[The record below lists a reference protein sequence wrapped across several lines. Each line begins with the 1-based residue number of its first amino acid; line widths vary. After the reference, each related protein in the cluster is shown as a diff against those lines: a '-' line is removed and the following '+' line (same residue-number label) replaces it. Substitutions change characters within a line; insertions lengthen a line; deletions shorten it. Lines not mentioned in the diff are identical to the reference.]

1 MTIVYYSRE
10 TGDITKKQTKKR
22 KAEIEHML
30 VHAGFARTQTPGV
43 WVHTG
48 WFSKIKE
55 ETK

>member
-10 TGDITKKQTKKR
+10 TGDITEKQTTKR

-30 VHAGFARTQTPGV
+30 VQAGFGRTQTPGV

-48 WFSKIKE
+48 WFAKIKE

>member
-10 TGDITKKQTKKR
+10 AGDIAEKFTKKR

-30 VHAGFARTQTPGV
+30 AQAGFARTQTPGV

-48 WFSKIKE
+48 WFAKIKE

>member
-10 TGDITKKQTKKR
+10 TGDITEKQTKKR

-30 VHAGFARTQTPGV
+30 AQAGFAKMQTPGV
-43 WVHTG
+43 WVHAG
-48 WFSKIKE
+48 WFAKIKE

>member
-10 TGDITKKQTKKR
+10 TGDITEKLTKKR

-30 VHAGFARTQTPGV
+30 VQAGFVKTQTPGV
-43 WVHTG
+43 WVHAG
-48 WFSKIKE
+48 WFAKIKE

>member
-30 VHAGFARTQTPGV
+30 VQAGFAKTQTPGV

-48 WFSKIKE
+48 WFAKIKE
-55 ETK
+55 KTK

>member
-10 TGDITKKQTKKR
+10 TGDVTEKLTKKR

-30 VHAGFARTQTPGV
+30 VQAGFAKTQTPGV
-43 WVHTG
+43 WVHAG
-48 WFSKIKE
+48 WFAKIKE

>member
-10 TGDITKKQTKKR
+10 TGDITEKLTKKR

-30 VHAGFARTQTPGV
+30 VQAGFARTQTPGV
-43 WVHTG
+43 WVHAG
-48 WFSKIKE
+48 WFAKIKE